1 MARFNIDFEGWTT
14 IEADS
19 EDEAFSIAQDII
31 SQIDELVSNH
41 LTLAEP
47 LELLVADNGVSLDD
61 LEEDE

>member
-14 IEADS
+14 IEANS

-31 SQIDELVSNH
+31 AQIDELVSNH

-47 LELLVADNGVSLDD
+47 LELLVADDGVSL
-61 LEEDE
+61 EDEDF